1 MCKNYE
7 KEPERLWESNPG
19 RPSRTIRLANPDGE
33 GEDYE
38 VEVPLAQWDYA
49 HIVSRIIKARYDDD
63 QREAISFN
71 YQNDP
76 TDEEH
81 SREMDELQAWRA
93 NAKEVARRILG
104 ME

>member
-1 MCKNYE
+1 M
-7 KEPERLWESNPG
+7 P
-19 RPSRTIRLANPDGE
+19 I
-33 GEDYE
+33 
-38 VEVPLAQWDYA
+38 AQWDYA